1 MEALRILVID
11 TSTRYGGVAV
21 AEGEKILA
29 ERLSVSERTIA
40 ARLPTL
46 VEEVLADAGLTMA
59 ELQGV
64 GVVVGPGSFTGVRV
78 GVACAKGIAYAL
90 DIPVAPCS
98 SLELLAMNFPH
109 ASHPVCVM
117 LDARKGEVYAA
128 CFEVTTLPR
137 PLTEQV
143 AISPEKLIS
152 TVEVP
157 MIFAGEGALVY
168 RGLLESSL
176 GNLAFIADPVF
187 SVPRPAHAIPLVTG
201 LLRSGKGQGAATV
214 LPIYLRQSE
223 AEIARRRGAENGR
236 DSG

>member
-1 MEALRILVID
+1 MESLRILVID

-21 AEGEKILA
+21 ALGDGILA

-46 VEEVLADAGLTMA
+46 VEEVLADAGLAME

-64 GVVVGPGSFTGVRV
+64 GVVAGPGSFTGVRV

-90 DIPVAPCS
+90 GLPLVPCS

-109 ASHPVCVM
+109 ARYPVCVM

-128 CFEVTTLPR
+128 RYVVGNLPQL
-137 PLTEQV
+137 LTEEA
-143 AISPEKLIS
+143 AISPERLIS
-152 TVEVP
+152 TVKVP
-157 MIFAGEGALVY
+157 TIFAGEGALVY

-176 GNLAFIADPVF
+176 GDLAIIADPVF

-201 LLRSGKGQGAATV
+201 RFRSGKVQGAEAL
-214 LPIYLRQSE
+214 LPVYLRQSE
-223 AEIARRRGAENGR
+223 AEIARRRGAEKGP
-236 DSG
+236 

>member
-1 MEALRILVID
+1 MESLRILVID

-21 AEGEKILA
+21 ARGDGILA

-46 VEEVLADAGLTMA
+46 VQEVLADAGMTMA

-90 DIPVAPCS
+90 GIPVAPCS

-109 ASHPVCVM
+109 AGHPVCVM

-128 CFEVTTLPR
+128 CYEVGTLPQL
-137 PLTEQV
+137 LTQEA
-143 AISPEKLIS
+143 AIAPEMLIA
-152 TVEVP
+152 TVKVP
-157 MIFAGEGALVY
+157 TIFAGEGALVY

-176 GNLAFIADPVF
+176 GDLAIIADPVF
-187 SVPRPAHAIPLVTG
+187 SVPRPAHAIPLVSG
-201 LLRSGKGQGAATV
+201 LFRSGRGQGAEAL
-214 LPIYLRQSE
+214 LPVYLRQSE
-223 AEIARRRGAENGR
+223 AEIARRRGAEKGR